1 MTKVNMLNSIFR
13 MQDEMNTVAIG
24 ENWKN
29 EAQDWRLAMALESA
43 ELIESMPWKW
53 WKNSEADI
61 DNAKVET
68 VDILHFAISLFTVEM
83 GDNASSIERLM
94 IRLEEDSLSRD
105 SVLDGDD
112 EIVENAKLLMRQ
124 TLDLTNAED
133 ILVSVVN
140 LSYALGMDWI
150 SLSKLYTGKNVLN
163 KFRQDN
169 GYKEGTY
176 TKTWNGEE
184 DNVYMQNS
192 VSSIALDENFGE
204 ELYATLTVAYEA
216 L

>member
-61 DNAKVET
+61 DNAKIET

-133 ILVSVVN
+133 ILVSVIN
-140 LSYALGMDWI
+140 LSYSLGMDWI
-150 SLSKLYTGKNVLN
+150 SLAKLYTGKNVLN